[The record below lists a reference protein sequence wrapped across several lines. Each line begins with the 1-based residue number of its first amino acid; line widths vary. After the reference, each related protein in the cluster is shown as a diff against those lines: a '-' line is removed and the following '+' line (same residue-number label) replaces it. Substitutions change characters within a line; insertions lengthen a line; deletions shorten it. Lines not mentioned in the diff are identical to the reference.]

1 MQDSIVTSLCLFGL
15 WILLAAILWVETNS
29 TGRIG
34 VAWRNANINSQ
45 VSKNVRAI
53 CIPAFL
59 CLCYLA
65 AFIKVV
71 AYYGASPRALFGL
84 TALEIVAG
92 IVMVG
97 GLLPIRYPADWYPTY
112 PDPLS
117 EQWPD
122 EGDRRRGRQ
131 GRLSLG
137 SDTTQRG
144 GGAAWLRPLRRMCQD
159 H

>member
-65 AFIKVV
+65 AFIKGV

-122 EGDRRRGRQ
+122 EGNEGETGEEEDKED
-131 GRLSLG
+131 S
-137 SDTTQRG
+137 
-144 GGAAWLRPLRRMCQD
+144 P
-159 H
+159 

>member
-97 GLLPIRYPADWYPTY
+97 GLLPIRYPADWYPT
-112 PDPLS
+112 PIPS
-117 EQWPD
+117 ANSGPTRET
-122 EGDRRRGRQ
+122 RGRPAK
-131 GRLSLG
+131 RKTRKTLP
-137 SDTTQRG
+137 RV
-144 GGAAWLRPLRRMCQD
+144 
-159 H
+159 